1 MTIGIDDGRGAHT
14 EAGHRVLD
22 LVLTDQDWMVQHVE
36 QSLCAKMLLR
46 RRPVPT
52 IITKVVTYGASSS
65 QSFGTID
72 VRAFDV
78 EKNDKAL
85 VDMKEKGIYWKH
97 TGGEVL

>member
-46 RRPVPT
+46 VSMYLPN
-52 IITKVVTYGASSS
+52 ASELKSIS
-65 QSFGTID
+65 H
-72 VRAFDV
+72 
-78 EKNDKAL
+78 
-85 VDMKEKGIYWKH
+85 DM
-97 TGGEVL
+97 